1 MSTTDTP
8 MAFAAGDEGTT
19 SEREAEIIL
28 ASFEDPAPR
37 RFGPK
42 SRRRILRAGG
52 HLVAAWLVTLAFVL
66 PIYIAL
72 SSAFKSQ
79 DQILANP
86 LAPPAPFTFDNILTA
101 LQRPDQLVQSGLM
114 NSILVTALT
123 LIFLIPLASALSFWI
138 SERPPVLKGILLA
151 VFALGLMVP
160 PQVVL
165 QPIVSLLQTI
175 GLQNSYPGL
184 ILSNIG
190 GGYMAFAVF
199 VFVGFLRTLPSEVIE
214 AARVDGAGDLRI
226 WWTIVMPLMR
236 PATATVGIFLGLWVW
251 NDFLNPLFILG
262 PLQGQT
268 ITTGIYQSLGTYS
281 TDYGQLFGI
290 MLLAAI
296 IPVVGYLVT
305 QREFIHGL
313 MSGASKG

>member
-1 MSTTDTP
+1 MRAVGARGS
-8 MAFAAGDEGTT
+8 A
-19 SEREAEIIL
+19 
-28 ASFEDPAPR
+28 
-37 RFGPK
+37 
-42 SRRRILRAGG
+42 RRRARNGG
-52 HLVAAWLVTLAFVL
+52 RLLAAWLVTLAFVL
-66 PIYIAL
+66 PIYLAL

-79 DQILANP
+79 EQILANP
-86 LAPPAPFTFDNILTA
+86 LGLPAPFTLDNI
-101 LQRPDQLVQSGLM
+101 
-114 NSILVTALT
+114 VTALDRPDHLVQAGLLNSVVVT
-123 LIFLIPLASALSFWI
+123 LLTLVLLIPLASAVSFWI
-138 SERPPVLKGILLA
+138 SERTPVLRGILLA

-165 QPIVSLLQTI
+165 QPIVSLLHAV

-190 GGYMAFAVF
+190 GGYMSFAVF
-199 VFVGFLRTLPSEVIE
+199 VYVGFLRTVPREVIE
-214 AARVDGAGDLRI
+214 AARVDGAGELRI
-226 WWTIVMPLMR
+226 WWTIVMPLVR

-290 MLLAAI
+290 MFLAAI